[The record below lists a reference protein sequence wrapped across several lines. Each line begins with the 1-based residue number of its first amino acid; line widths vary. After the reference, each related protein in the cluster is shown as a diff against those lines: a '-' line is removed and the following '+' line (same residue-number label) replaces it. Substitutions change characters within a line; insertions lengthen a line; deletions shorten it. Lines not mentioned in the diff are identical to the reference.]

1 MPPVHL
7 HIRIDFL
14 KVVIRISIHK
24 VAVNHLTFYGNFV
37 LFQATIVFMVIERH
51 KTLLLFQRG
60 KKNQL
65 ELYKMSSS

>member
-7 HIRIDFL
+7 RIRIDFL

-37 LFQATIVFMVIERH
+37 LFQATIV
-51 KTLLLFQRG
+51 LWL
-60 KKNQL
+60 
-65 ELYKMSSS
+65 